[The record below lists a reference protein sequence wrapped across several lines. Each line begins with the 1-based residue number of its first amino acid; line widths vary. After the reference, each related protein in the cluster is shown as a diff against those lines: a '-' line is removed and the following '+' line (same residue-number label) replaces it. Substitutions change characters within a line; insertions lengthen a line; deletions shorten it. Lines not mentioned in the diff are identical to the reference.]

1 MGKRNKTYKIWA
13 VALVLALTLTAF
25 APVPQAAAEETTEE
39 PGATNITFDTARDL
53 KFNTSIAEEKSNSD
67 TKRYYKFSV
76 SEASVLSLGIS
87 QGEGSIYIDIYDR
100 TRTSIFHTDT
110 KNWNGVFYA
119 RDTSFN
125 NIYLTGGDYYLYI
138 EGNASYSMIASID
151 SLAESFTETQDVNNN
166 GVNTASAIAFGTN
179 YKGVMAYNDDKDYYK
194 FTLTE
199 PSKVSLNLTN
209 STNDTL
215 KYTFYDSTVNKSY
228 TDSVGSG
235 KKVEDTI
242 TLTPDTYYLAVTKE
256 KDNANGSYSF
266 LLSSVKI
273 VETPKPASTP
283 GAGKSNTS
291 TANSGK
297 KGTSASGAAKAKV
310 PTKLSVK
317 NKASRKAAVRWK
329 AVSGASGYVIE
340 YGIGKKFKNK
350 NTRTILGPKPK
361 CSIVLS
367 PLTKKKTYYVRI
379 RSFVKNSNG
388 LSTFSKWS
396 KAKKVKIRK

>member
-76 SEASVLSLGIS
+76 SEASVLGLGVS
-87 QGEGSIYIDIYDR
+87 NKTYTASFNLTIYDKSK
-100 TRTSIFHTDT
+100 TSIFHTGDY
-110 KNWNGVFYA
+110 WRSEDFSV
-119 RDTSFN
+119 N